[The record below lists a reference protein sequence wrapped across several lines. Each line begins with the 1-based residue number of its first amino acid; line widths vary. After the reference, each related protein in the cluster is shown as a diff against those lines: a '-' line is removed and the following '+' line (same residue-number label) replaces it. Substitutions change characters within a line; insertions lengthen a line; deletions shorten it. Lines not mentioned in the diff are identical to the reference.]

1 MSGNRR
7 VEQQPGPGA
16 RPGLVIVIQKLLTR
30 FQDLLLIELNIRGDW
45 RLEMRNRNM
54 AEAGACLGLSTGS
67 GLSAADLVHRLDGL
81 GSFTSQLLIST
92 EEVTLPPLLV
102 PALRSPVIAI
112 RNLGV
117 LIFHAIN

>member
-1 MSGNRR
+1 M
-7 VEQQPGPGA
+7 
-16 RPGLVIVIQKLLTR
+16 
-30 FQDLLLIELNIRGDW
+30 
-45 RLEMRNRNM
+45 
-54 AEAGACLGLSTGS
+54 AGAGLGLSTGP
-67 GLSAADLVHRLDGL
+67 GLSAADLIHGLDGL
-81 GSFTSQLLIST
+81 GCLTGQLLIPT

>member
-1 MSGNRR
+1 M
-7 VEQQPGPGA
+7 EQPGPGA
-16 RPGLVIVIQKLLTR
+16 RPGLVIIIQKLLTR
-30 FQDLLLIELNIRGDW
+30 FQDLLLIELDIRGDW
-45 RLEMRNRNM
+45 RLEMWNRNM
-54 AEAGACLGLSTGS
+54 AGAGLGLSTGPR
-67 GLSAADLVHRLDGL
+67 LSAADLVHRLDGL

-102 PALRSPVIAI
+102 RALRSPVIAI